1 MDNVRAGLIGAG
13 GMANAVHYPS
23 LAAFDD
29 VEMAGLCDLVPEK
42 LKATAEK
49 FGIGKTY
56 ADYRQMLAEVDPQ
69 AVWVLMPP
77 HQLFDIVIDC
87 LEQKRHVFIEKP
99 PAVTR
104 EQTRQMALLAE
115 EKGCLTMVAF
125 NRRYMPI
132 VNQVMAKVAERGPIL
147 QCVSTFLK
155 NYRAGPYY
163 RGATDVLTCD
173 AIHAVDMLRHMGGEV
188 ARLASDVRAIG
199 VQYENAFNALLKF
212 ESGACGFLQT
222 NWTVGKRVHTFELH
236 ADGISA
242 FVNPDDRALIYTDN
256 NEEPTVLTTQQA
268 AGSEENRV
276 YLGFEA
282 ENRHFV
288 DSIKAGR
295 QPLTHFGDAVRT
307 MELVERIYRAQ
318 I

>member
-1 MDNVRAGLIGAG
+1 MDKIRVGLIGAG
-13 GMANAVHYPS
+13 GMANAFHYPS
-23 LAAFDD
+23 LAAFPD

-42 LKATAEK
+42 LQATAEA
-49 FGIGKTY
+49 FGIPATY
-56 ADYRQMLAEVDPQ
+56 SDYRQMLAQVDPQ

-99 PAVTR
+99 PGITH

-115 EKGCLTMVAF
+115 KNACLTMVAF
-125 NRRYMPI
+125 NRRYAPL
-132 VNQVMAKVAERGPIL
+132 VNQALAAVRERGPLL

-155 NYRAGPYY
+155 CYRAGPYY

-173 AIHAVDMLRHMGGEV
+173 AVHAVDMLRHMGGEV

-199 VQYENAFNALLKF
+199 TQFDNAFNALVKF
-212 ESGACGFLQT
+212 EGGGCGFLQT
-222 NWTVGKRVHTFELH
+222 NWTVGKRVHTFEMH

-242 FVNPDDRALIYTDN
+242 FVNPDDRALVYADGSD
-256 NEEPTVLTTQQA
+256 EPTVITTQQA
-268 AGSEENRV
+268 AGSDEDRV

-288 DSIKAGR
+288 DSIRAFSE
-295 QPLTHFGDAVRT
+295 PLTNFADAARS
-307 MELVERIYRAQ
+307 MELVQRIYRAQ

>member
-1 MDNVRAGLIGAG
+1 MDKVRVGLVGAG

-23 LAAFDD
+23 LALWDD
-29 VEMAGLCDLVPEK
+29 VEMAALCDLVPDK
-42 LKATAEK
+42 LEATAQK
-49 FGIGKTY
+49 FGIPKTY

-77 HQLFDIVIDC
+77 HHLFDIVIDC

-99 PAVTR
+99 PGVTR
-104 EQTRQMALLAE
+104 EQTRQMANLAAQN
-115 EKGCLTMVAF
+115 GCLTMVAF
-125 NRRYMPI
+125 NRRYMPL
-132 VNQVMAKVAERGPIL
+132 VNQVMATVRERGPLL
-147 QCVSTFLK
+147 QCVSLFMK
-155 NYRAGPYY
+155 NYRSGPYY
-163 RGATDVLTCD
+163 RGASDVLTCD
-173 AIHAVDMLRHMGGEV
+173 AVHAVDMLRHMGGEV
-188 ARLASDVRAIG
+188 ARLVSDVRAIG
-199 VQYENAFNALLKF
+199 TEYENAFNALLKF

-222 NWTVGKRVHTFELH
+222 NWTVGKRFHTFEMH

-242 FVNPDDRALIYTDN
+242 FVNPDDRALVYADN

-268 AGSEENRV
+268 AGSDESRV

-288 DSIKAGR
+288 DSIKTR
-295 QPLTHFGDAVRT
+295 REPLTCFADAVRT